1 MAGVVRAEHGT
12 VAIVRVTGITG
23 RRFATSKPAF
33 ETAEVFLDLVE
44 RPLVLFLQLL
54 NIVPQFPDGI
64 DIWVHG
70 SSYTRCAREPMVGK
84 TLPICPDRTRF
95 VFSL

>member
-1 MAGVVRAEHGT
+1 MAGVVRAELGT

-44 RPLVLFLQLL
+44 RPLVLFLQLVEHRPPED
-54 NIVPQFPDGI
+54 NMVIVILGDEDGL
-64 DIWVHG
+64 
-70 SSYTRCAREPMVGK
+70 K
-84 TLPICPDRTRF
+84 
-95 VFSL
+95 